1 MPGGASQDIALPLWK
16 WEMINMDFITGLPRS
31 QNQYDSIWVIADR
44 MTKSAYFLPV
54 RTNFLGDDYA
64 RLYIEDI
71 VHLHRALISIISDR
85 VHNFLHSFEERKRVI
100 LTSQK
105 KEVSLHGKCHSDP
118 LDLRLLRSEESW
130 ELLEK
135 RVFGEEHCPDELK
148 GSDEGDAIK
157 LLPIVRSPKAVFS
170 VPCKLSKGQRYYDLS
185 IGDLWGG
192 EGLVEPTDLKS
203 VEEVMDLYVD
213 ELISSSLL
221 TMRGV
226 REQICQIHD
235 LVHDFCLIKDR
246 KEKLFDLMSST
257 VLSSSSSSDPMLR
270 GMIIHYDEHL
280 HTNEIPFLSNPD

>member
-1 MPGGASQDIALPLWK
+1 M
-16 WEMINMDFITGLPRS
+16 
-31 QNQYDSIWVIADR
+31 
-44 MTKSAYFLPV
+44 
-54 RTNFLGDDYA
+54 
-64 RLYIEDI
+64 
-71 VHLHRALISIISDR
+71 
-85 VHNFLHSFEERKRVI
+85 
-100 LTSQK
+100 
-105 KEVSLHGKCHSDP
+105 
-118 LDLRLLRSEESW
+118 
-130 ELLEK
+130 
-135 RVFGEEHCPDELK
+135 
-148 GSDEGDAIK
+148 
-157 LLPIVRSPKAVFS
+157 FS

-203 VEEVMDLYVD
+203 VEEVMDVYVD

-270 GMIIHYDEHL
+270 GMIIHYDEHI
-280 HTNEIPFLSNPD
+280 HTNEIPFLSNPEKKNTYT